1 MCNFIEDD
9 PQPDVVLER
18 CKFIKQKLD
27 KMQRSLEKINKQ
39 ISNVNIL
46 KIDQTI
52 QYMIKEQQETKEEMN
67 KHFEKNNLMLL
78 KIRNKLT

>member
-1 MCNFIEDD
+1 
-9 PQPDVVLER
+9 
-18 CKFIKQKLD
+18 
-27 KMQRSLEKINKQ
+27 MQRSLEKINKQ